1 MAHARISK
9 ILGLALLVS
18 QMPPGSARSADVLTQ
33 HYNNARTGAILTET
47 VLNTTNVKSQTFGKL
62 WTLYADGQ
70 IVAQPLY
77 VSGLEIDTS
86 ATPNAPPVRGKFNAV
101 IIATMHNTV
110 YVYDADKENRG
121 PDGRTIPLWA
131 RWLGPPKP
139 SDKEVDMWSTN
150 DPEWGI
156 VSTPVVSDDRKTLYV
171 TAWHNDQ
178 GKIQHRLHALD
189 LASGAVKHEVDV
201 GPSSRDPNIDCGKDQ
216 IRFNPCRLKQR
227 SALLLSNGLLY
238 LGFGGDKNKGAL
250 FVFDAQTLQ
259 QKAQWAAAPTGTD
272 GGIWQS
278 GQGPAADQQGNVYFN
293 TGNGTFDGTTNFGNS
308 TLKISH
314 DSNGVVVKDY
324 FTPCNVNF
332 LNATDLDLGSAGPLL
347 IPDAPR
353 IVTGGKEGVLYVLDR
368 DNFGKHVAG
377 PGSMSEDCTN
387 PNIIQQVRAFEAVPH
402 DGKPHFGNIHGSP
415 VYWKGPD
422 TAWIYAWGENSPLKA
437 YPFAQGRLQNVDAPK
452 QSGYRPPLGM
462 PGGMLALSADGDKAG
477 SGILWAVVPFDG
489 DANQQRGVKGIVLA
503 LDAQDITRT
512 LWTSEQVPGRD
523 SLGLFAKFN
532 PPLVVDGKVFVA
544 TYGDQEQ
551 LRTYGTMPEQ
561 HPAPS
566 QLPRNYYVAIYGVG
580 PTRPGQRAVVN
591 QARDDVTVV
600 KAELEPLTLQPS
612 QCAPNTGGNL
622 DCTGALARATGAE
635 SFHRVT
641 FGGAQLPVG
650 CSVVRVTTASRQ
662 AAVQNG
668 SGIGFW
674 SSDAVGG
681 NQAADDSGRFVDK
694 AGLKQTGSATLKDGT
709 PAVLHQ
715 FVGIANCAVGQT
727 HLTRLFKPYM
737 RFEDAAAGPIYQ
749 NWDMSPNYQVQGP
762 DTLFDRSRD
771 VLQ

>member
-1 MAHARISK
+1 MAHMK
-9 ILGLALLVS
+9 PLWPTLLVAA
-18 QMPPGSARSADVLTQ
+18 MTTGFAHSADVLTQ
-33 HYNNARTGAILTET
+33 HYNRARTGAILTET
-47 VLNTTNVKSQTFGKL
+47 VLNTTSVKSQTFGKL

-77 VSGLEIDTS
+77 VSGLEVDTS
-86 ATPNAPPVRGKFNAV
+86 ANPNTPPMRGKFNAV

-131 RWLGPPKP
+131 TWLGAPKP

-156 VSTPVVSDDRKTLYV
+156 VSTPVISDDRKTLYV

-189 LASGAVKHEVDV
+189 LASGVGKQQADV
-201 GPSSRDPNIDCGKDQ
+201 GPSSRDPAVDCGKDQ

-238 LGFGGDKNKGAL
+238 LGFGADKNKGAL
-250 FVFDAQTLQ
+250 FVFDVQTLQ
-259 QKAQWAAAPTGTD
+259 QKAQWAVAPTGTD

-278 GQGPAADQQGNVYFN
+278 GQGPAADQHGNVYFN
-293 TGNGTFDGTTNFGNS
+293 TGNGTFDGTMNFGNS
-308 TLKISH
+308 TLKISQ
-314 DSNGVVVKDY
+314 DSSGVVVKDY

-368 DNFGKHVAG
+368 DNFGKHVPG
-377 PGSMSEDCTN
+377 PGSVTEDCSN
-387 PNIIQQVRAFEAVPH
+387 PNVVQQVRAFEAVTHPGEEPH
-402 DGKPHFGNIHGSP
+402 YGNIHGSP

-422 TAWIYAWGENSPLKA
+422 TAWVYAWGENSPLKA
-437 YPFAQGRLQNVDAPK
+437 YPFAQGKLQNVDTPK
-452 QSGYRPPLGM
+452 QSAYRPPLGM

-477 SGILWAVVPFDG
+477 SGTLWAVVPLDG
-489 DANQQRGVKGIVLA
+489 DANKQRGVKGIVLA

-523 SLGLFAKFN
+523 ALGLFAKFN

-551 LRTYGTMPEQ
+551 LRTYGTLPEQ

-566 QLPRNYYVAIYGVG
+566 QQAKNYYVTVYGLG
-580 PTRPGQRAVVN
+580 PSRPGQRAVVN
-591 QARDDVTVV
+591 QARDDIRVV
-600 KAELEPLTLQPS
+600 KAELAPLNLQPS
-612 QCAPNTGGNL
+612 DCDANAAGNL
-622 DCTGALARATGAE
+622 DCTTALGRATGAE
-635 SFHRVT
+635 SFHRVI
-641 FGGAQLPVG
+641 FGGGQVPTG
-650 CSVVRVTTASRQ
+650 CSVLRVTTASRQ
-662 AAVQNG
+662 GAVQNA
-668 SGIGFW
+668 SGVGFW
-674 SSDAVGG
+674 SAEAVGG

-694 AGLKQTGSATLKDGT
+694 SILKQTGIATLRDGT

-737 RFEDAAAGPIYQ
+737 RFEDAATGPIYQ
-749 NWDMSPNYQVQGP
+749 NWDTSANYQVQGA
-762 DTLFDRSRD
+762 DTQFDRSRD

>member
-1 MAHARISK
+1 MAHMK
-9 ILGLALLVS
+9 PLWPTLLVAA
-18 QMPPGSARSADVLTQ
+18 MTTGFAHSADVLTQ
-33 HYNNARTGAILTET
+33 HYNRARTGAILTET
-47 VLNTTNVKSQTFGKL
+47 VLNTTSVKSQTFGKL

-77 VSGLEIDTS
+77 VSGLEVDTS
-86 ATPNAPPVRGKFNAV
+86 ANPNTPPMRGKFNAV

-131 RWLGPPKP
+131 TWLGAPKP

-156 VSTPVVSDDRKTLYV
+156 VSTPVISDDRKTLYV

-189 LASGAVKHEVDV
+189 LASGVGKQQADV
-201 GPSSRDPNIDCGKDQ
+201 GPSSRDPAVDCGKDQ

-238 LGFGGDKNKGAL
+238 LGFGADKNKGAL

-259 QKAQWAAAPTGTD
+259 QKAQWAVAPTGTD

-293 TGNGTFDGTTNFGNS
+293 TGNGTFDGTMNFGNS
-308 TLKISH
+308 TLKISQ
-314 DSNGVVVKDY
+314 DSSGVVVKDY

-368 DNFGKHVAG
+368 DNFGKHVPG
-377 PGSMSEDCTN
+377 PGSVTEDCSN
-387 PNIIQQVRAFEAVPH
+387 PNVVQQVRAFEAVTHPGEEPH
-402 DGKPHFGNIHGSP
+402 YGNIHGSP

-422 TAWIYAWGENSPLKA
+422 TAWVYAWGENSPLKA
-437 YPFAQGRLQNVDAPK
+437 YPFAQGKLQNVDTPK
-452 QSGYRPPLGM
+452 QSAYRPPLGM

-477 SGILWAVVPFDG
+477 SGTLWAVVPLDG
-489 DANQQRGVKGIVLA
+489 DANKQRGVKGIVLA

-523 SLGLFAKFN
+523 ALGLFAKFN

-551 LRTYGTMPEQ
+551 LRTYGTLPEQ

-566 QLPRNYYVAIYGVG
+566 QQAKNYYVTVYGLG
-580 PTRPGQRAVVN
+580 PSRPGQRAVVN
-591 QARDDVTVV
+591 QARDD
-600 KAELEPLTLQPS
+600 
-612 QCAPNTGGNL
+612 
-622 DCTGALARATGAE
+622 
-635 SFHRVT
+635 
-641 FGGAQLPVG
+641 
-650 CSVVRVTTASRQ
+650 
-662 AAVQNG
+662 
-668 SGIGFW
+668 I
-674 SSDAVGG
+674 
-681 NQAADDSGRFVDK
+681 
-694 AGLKQTGSATLKDGT
+694 
-709 PAVLHQ
+709 
-715 FVGIANCAVGQT
+715 
-727 HLTRLFKPYM
+727 
-737 RFEDAAAGPIYQ
+737 
-749 NWDMSPNYQVQGP
+749 
-762 DTLFDRSRD
+762 RS
-771 VLQ
+771 